1 MIDEEKQP
9 DSTSQSTDETVD
21 TQTVSNQDVAAT
33 AEADLIDFE
42 SQSNLEEQKA
52 ESSAGLPTNEGEN
65 PQEQATQ
72 SADDGTPAQGESAA
86 LSSVRQENEALK
98 AKIEELTQLCD
109 SLKTQSM
116 RMAAD
121 FDNFRKRTGK
131 EREDLEHQVKRTTL
145 SELLPVVDNFERARA
160 QIKPQTDGEMGIHKA
175 YQGVYKQLVDC
186 LKRIGVSAMRP
197 EGQEFD
203 PNLHEAVMRE
213 PSNEYPEGAVIEQLQ
228 RGYFLG
234 DRVLR
239 HAMVKVATAPES
251 PTEETDEIPATPSE

>member
-9 DSTSQSTDETVD
+9 DSTSQSTDEAVD
-21 TQTVSNQDVAAT
+21 TQAVSNQDVAAT

-42 SQSNLEEQKA
+42 SQSNLEEQTA
-52 ESSAGLPTNEGEN
+52 ESSAGSPTNEGEN
-65 PQEQATQ
+65 AQEETTQA
-72 SADDGTPAQGESAA
+72 ADDGIAQGESAA
-86 LSSVRQENEALK
+86 LSSLRQENEALK
-98 AKIEELTQLCD
+98 AKVEELAQLSD

-145 SELLPVVDNFERARA
+145 SELLPVVDNFERARSH
-160 QIKPQTDGEMGIHKA
+160 IKPQNDGEMGIHKA

-251 PTEETDEIPATPSE
+251 PTEETDENEAAASE